1 MSGSSSITINDAN
14 LNGAATVSAP
24 AGGSIYEAL
33 VNDVPFETLFDDAYS
48 LSPPFPPTTTS
59 DNASFSG
66 VTPAA
71 INVGDNMAVRHTFV
85 LTAGDAATG
94 NSNFVVVPEPASLAL
109 TSVACLVA
117 LAVYRRRR
125 RSC

>member
-24 AGGSIYEAL
+24 VGGSIYEGL
-33 VNDVPFETLFDDAYS
+33 VNGVPFATLFDAPYS

-59 DNASFSG
+59 DNASFGG

-71 INVGDNMAVRHTFV
+71 INVGDTLSVKHTFV
-85 LTAGDAATG
+85 LTAGDGATG
-94 NSNFVVVPEPASLAL
+94 NSNFVVIPEPASLVL
-109 TSVACLVA
+109 TCLAGLAA
-117 LAVYRRRR
+117 LAVYRSQ
-125 RSC
+125 SC